1 MTAQLIYLAYGRQTK
16 LSSQNFLLRIKSFIL
31 SQQRWRG
38 VMKKKFATFKLVSLT
53 LVVFFSLTGAVLAQ
67 ERLVPKVDNFILL
80 IDKSG
85 SMFLTEQG
93 AVPNKAV
100 VARGILTEMNALIPE
115 LDYIGA
121 IQSFPPNKTLVGP
134 KRYDRNSFG
143 KAIEN
148 LPVKGTIFGNR
159 TPLGS
164 GILDLG
170 EVLKEMPRGK
180 TAIIIFSD
188 GEENLGVEALKAQ
201 DRLREKFSNLSFHTV
216 SMSDKEKERATLRE
230 MSNRTDGIYVE
241 GSDLSSDKMALE
253 RFVKEVFY
261 LVQAPL
267 DSDGDGVID
276 EADKCPN
283 TPRGMEVD
291 AQGCPLDSDGD
302 GVVNYADKC
311 PSTPPGVAVDSSGC
325 PPDSDGDTVPDYLDQ
340 CPSTPKGATVNE
352 VGCWSLKATMLF
364 DTNSSYIK
372 DEAHPLLDE
381 VVSILEKNP
390 QIEVEIQG
398 YADNTGTA
406 EYNQWLSER
415 RAKRVMDYLVT
426 KGITPER
433 LQAKGYGSTRPVASN
448 ATEEGRAQNR
458 RVELKRMP

>member
-1 MTAQLIYLAYGRQTK
+1 
-16 LSSQNFLLRIKSFIL
+16 
-31 SQQRWRG
+31 
-38 VMKKKFATFKLVSLT
+38 MKKKTTTMKLVGLA
-53 LVVFFSLTGAVLAQ
+53 LILFFFLTGAVLAQ

-80 IDKSG
+80 LDKSG
-85 SMFLTEQG
+85 SMFLSQEG
-93 AVPNKAV
+93 AVGTKAEFAKQV
-100 VARGILTEMNALIPE
+100 LADINELIPE

-121 IQSFPPNKTLVGP
+121 IQLFPPNKLLIGP
-134 KRYDRNSFG
+134 TRYDRNSFG

-148 LPVKGTIFGNR
+148 LPVKGAIFGNQ
-159 TPLGS
+159 TPLGTS
-164 GILDLG
+164 ILALA
-170 EVLKEMPRGK
+170 EVLEKMPRGK
-180 TAIIIFSD
+180 TAIILFSD
-188 GEENLGVEALKAQ
+188 GEENLGVEALEAQ
-201 DRLREKFSNLSFHTV
+201 DRLRGQYSDVSFHTV
-216 SMSDKEKERATLRE
+216 SLSDKEKERATLKA
-230 MSNRTDGIYVE
+230 MSDRTDGIYVE
-241 GSDLSSDKMALE
+241 GSVLSTDKMALD

-267 DSDGDGVID
+267 DSDGDSVID
-276 EADKCPN
+276 DVDKCPN

-325 PPDSDGDTVPDYLDQ
+325 PPDSDADGVADYLDQ

-372 DEAHPLLDE
+372 NEAYPLLDE
-381 VVSILEKNP
+381 VVSILERNP
-390 QIEVEIQG
+390 QIKVEIQG

-426 KGITPER
+426 KGIAVER

-448 ATEEGRAQNR
+448 ATEKGRAQNR

>member
-1 MTAQLIYLAYGRQTK
+1 
-16 LSSQNFLLRIKSFIL
+16 
-31 SQQRWRG
+31 
-38 VMKKKFATFKLVSLT
+38 MKKKTTTLNLVSLT
-53 LVVFFSLTGAVLAQ
+53 LVVFFSLTGTVLAQ

-85 SMFLTEQG
+85 SMFLTQEG
-93 AVPNKAV
+93 TVPTKAEM
-100 VARGILTEMNALIPE
+100 AKGILAEMNRLIPE

-121 IQSFPPNKTLVGP
+121 IQSFPPNKILVGP

-159 TPLGS
+159 TPLGK
-164 GILDLG
+164 GILELG
-170 EVLKEMPRGK
+170 QVLKQMPQGK

-201 DRLREKFSNLSFHTV
+201 DRLRAKYSNLSFHTV
-216 SMSDKEKERATLRE
+216 SMSAKEKERTTLKE
-230 MSNRTDGIYVE
+230 MSDRTDGIYLE
-241 GSDLSSDKMALE
+241 GSDLFSDKMALE

-267 DSDGDGVID
+267 DSDGDGIID
-276 EADKCPN
+276 DVDKCPN

-302 GVVNYADKC
+302 GVVNNADKC
-311 PSTPPGVAVDSSGC
+311 PSTPPGVGVDSSGC
-325 PPDSDGDTVPDYLDQ
+325 PPDSDADGVPDYLDQ
-340 CPSTPKGATVNE
+340 CPSTPRGATVNE
-352 VGCWSLKATMLF
+352 AGCWSLRATMLF

-390 QIEVEIQG
+390 QIKVEIQG

-406 EYNQWLSER
+406 DYNQWLSER

-426 KGITPER
+426 KGIGFER

>member
-1 MTAQLIYLAYGRQTK
+1 MNKKNMTLT
-16 LSSQNFLLRIKSFIL
+16 LL
-31 SQQRWRG
+31 
-38 VMKKKFATFKLVSLT
+38 SLT
-53 LVVFFSLTGAVLAQ
+53 LVVFFLLTAALLAQ
-67 ERLVPKVDNFILL
+67 DRLVPKIDNFVLL
-80 IDKSG
+80 IDESG
-85 SMFLTEQG
+85 SMFLTQQKE
-93 AVPNKAV
+93 VPTKA
-100 VARGILTEMNALIPE
+100 RLTKGILTEMNELIPE

-121 IQSFPPNKTLVGP
+121 IQTFPPNKILVGP
-134 KRYDRNSFG
+134 KRYDRNSFA
-143 KAIEN
+143 KVIEN

-159 TPLGS
+159 TPLGT
-164 GILDLG
+164 GILALG
-170 EVLKEMPRGK
+170 ELLKEMPRGK

-188 GEENLGVEALKAQ
+188 GEENSGVEALKAL
-201 DRLREKFSNLSFHTV
+201 DKLREKFSNVSFHTV
-216 SMSDKEKERATLRE
+216 SMSDKKKERATLRE
-230 MSNRTDGIYVE
+230 MSKRTDGIYVE
-241 GSDLSSDKMALE
+241 GSDLLSDKVLLE
-253 RFVKEVFY
+253 GFVREVFY

-276 EADKCPN
+276 DVDKCPN

-302 GVVNYADKC
+302 GVVNNADKC
-311 PSTPPGVAVDSSGC
+311 PSTPPGVAVDASGC
-325 PPDSDGDTVPDYLDQ
+325 PPDSDADGVPDYLDQ
-340 CPSTPKGATVNE
+340 CPSTPKGATVNQ

-372 DEAHPLLDE
+372 AEAHPLLDE
-381 VVSILEKNP
+381 VVTILEKNP
-390 QIEVEIQG
+390 QIKVEIQG

-415 RAKRVMDYLVT
+415 RAKRVKDYLVA
-426 KGITPER
+426 KGIGLER

>member
-1 MTAQLIYLAYGRQTK
+1 
-16 LSSQNFLLRIKSFIL
+16 
-31 SQQRWRG
+31 
-38 VMKKKFATFKLVSLT
+38 MKKKTTTLRLVSLT
-53 LVVFFSLTGAVLAQ
+53 LVVVFSLTGAVLAQ

-93 AVPNKAV
+93 AVPTKAELAKV
-100 VARGILTEMNALIPE
+100 ILTEMNGLIPE

-121 IQSFPPNKTLVGP
+121 IQSFPPSKILVGP

-143 KAIEN
+143 KAIED

-159 TPLGS
+159 TPLGN

-180 TAIIIFSD
+180 TAVIIFSD
-188 GEENLGVEALKAQ
+188 GEENLGVEALKAE
-201 DRLREKFSNLSFHTV
+201 DRLRAKYSNVSFHTV

-230 MSNRTDGIYVE
+230 MSRRTDGIYVE
-241 GSDLSSDKMALE
+241 GRDLSSDKMALE

-276 EADKCPN
+276 DVDKCPN
-283 TPRGMEVD
+283 TPTGMEVD

-325 PPDSDGDTVPDYLDQ
+325 PPDSDGDGVPDYLDQ
-340 CPSTPKGATVNE
+340 CPNTPVGATVNE

-372 DEAHPLLDE
+372 SEAHPLLDE
-381 VVSILEKNP
+381 VASILEKNP

-398 YADNTGTA
+398 HADNTGTA

-426 KGITPER
+426 KGIALER
-433 LQAKGYGSTRPVASN
+433 LEAKGYGSTRAVGSN

-458 RVELKRMP
+458 RVELRRMP

>member
-1 MTAQLIYLAYGRQTK
+1 MKIKIQT
-16 LSSQNFLLRIKSFIL
+16 F
-31 SQQRWRG
+31 
-38 VMKKKFATFKLVSLT
+38 TLVSLT
-53 LVVFFSLTGAVLAQ
+53 LVVILLLAGAALAQ
-67 ERLVPKVDNFILL
+67 ERLVPKIDNFILL

-85 SMFLTEQG
+85 SMFLTQQG
-93 AVPNKAV
+93 AVATKA
-100 VARGILTEMNALIPE
+100 ALAKGLLAEMNKLIPE
-115 LDYIGA
+115 LGYLGA
-121 IQSFPPNKTLVGP
+121 IQSFPPSKILVGP
-134 KRYDRNSFG
+134 KRYDRNSFAE
-143 KAIEN
+143 AIAS
-148 LPVKGTIFGNR
+148 LPVEGTIFGNR
-159 TPLGS
+159 TPLGT
-164 GILDLG
+164 GILHLG
-170 EVLKEMPRGK
+170 EVLKDMPRGR
-180 TAIIIFSD
+180 TAIIMFTD

-201 DRLREKFSNLSFHTV
+201 DSLRSTYSNVSFHTV
-216 SMSDKEKERATLRE
+216 SMSDKEKEKATLRE
-230 MSNRTDGIYVE
+230 LSDRTDGIYVE

-253 RFVKEVFY
+253 RFVREVFY
-261 LVQAPL
+261 LVEAPL
-267 DSDGDGVID
+267 DSDGDGVVD

-302 GVVNYADKC
+302 GVINYADKC
-311 PSTPPGVAVDSSGC
+311 PSTPPGVPVDSSGC
-325 PPDSDGDTVPDYLDQ
+325 PPDSDGDGVPDYLDQ
-340 CPSTPKGATVNE
+340 CPSTPVGATVNQ

-372 DEAHPLLDE
+372 VEAHPLLDE
-381 VVSILEKNP
+381 VVTILEKNP

-415 RAKRVMDYLVT
+415 RAKRVMDYLLT
-426 KGITPER
+426 KGIVPER

>member
-1 MTAQLIYLAYGRQTK
+1 MKIKTKVLWFITLTLAV
-16 LSSQNFLLRIKSFIL
+16 IL
-31 SQQRWRG
+31 SLAG
-38 VMKKKFATFKLVSLT
+38 PA
-53 LVVFFSLTGAVLAQ
+53 LAQ

-80 IDKSG
+80 IDHSG
-85 SMFLTEQG
+85 SMFLSPQG
-93 AVPNKAV
+93 GVQTKAE
-100 VARGILTEMNALIPE
+100 VAKQILLEMNKIIPE
-115 LDYIGA
+115 LGYTGA
-121 IQSFPPNKTLVGP
+121 IQSFPPSRILIGP
-134 KRYDRNSFG
+134 KRYDRNSFAE
-143 KAIEN
+143 AIES
-148 LPVKGTIFGNR
+148 LPVEGAIFGNQ

-170 EVLKEMPRGK
+170 EVLKNMPQGK
-180 TAIIIFSD
+180 TAIILFTD
-188 GEENLGVEALKAQ
+188 GEENLGVEALEAQ
-201 DRLREKFSNLSFHTV
+201 DNLRATYSNLSFHTV
-216 SMSDKEKERATLRE
+216 SISDREQEKAILRE
-230 MSNRTDGIYVE
+230 LSARAGGIYVE
-241 GSDLSSDKMALE
+241 GSELSSDNVARE

-267 DSDGDGVID
+267 DSDGDGVVD

-302 GVVNYADKC
+302 GVINNADKC
-311 PSTPPGVAVDSSGC
+311 PGTPPGVSVDGYGC
-325 PPDSDGDTVPDYLDQ
+325 PQDSDGDGVPDYLDQ
-340 CPSTPKGATVNE
+340 CPSTPAGATVNE

-364 DTNSSYIK
+364 NTNSSYMK
-372 DEAHPLLDE
+372 SEAHPLLDE
-381 VVSILEKNP
+381 VATILEKNP
-390 QIEVEIQG
+390 QIKVEIQG

-415 RAKRVMDYLVT
+415 RAKRVMDYLVS
-426 KGITPER
+426 KGIARER